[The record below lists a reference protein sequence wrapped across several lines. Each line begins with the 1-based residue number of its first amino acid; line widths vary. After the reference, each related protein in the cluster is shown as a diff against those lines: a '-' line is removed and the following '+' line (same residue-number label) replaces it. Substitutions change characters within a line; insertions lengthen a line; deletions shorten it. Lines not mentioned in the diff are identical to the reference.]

1 LKDLGTILADLRRPQ
16 SDLKRRYPIREIGV
30 FGSYARGEQ
39 RDDSDLDLI
48 VELGPGLTPIDLAR
62 LEAKLS
68 DSLGVP
74 VEVAIKDALKPRIER
89 RILAEAVN
97 V

>member
-1 LKDLGTILADLRRPQ
+1 MKDLDTILADLRRLQP
-16 SDLKRRYPIREIGV
+16 DLKRRYPIQEIAV

-48 VELGPGLTPIDLAR
+48 IDLGPGLTLIDLAD
-62 LEAKLS
+62 LEAELS
-68 DSLGVP
+68 GSLGVP
-74 VEVAIKDALKPRIER
+74 VEVAIKDALKPRIGK
-89 RILAEAVN
+89 RILAEAVT

>member
-1 LKDLGTILADLRRPQ
+1 LKSLDTILADLRRLQP
-16 SDLKRRYPIREIGV
+16 DLKRRYPIGEIAV

-39 RDDSDLDLI
+39 RADSDLDLI
-48 VELGPGLTPIDLAR
+48 VELGPGLTLIDLAR
-62 LEAKLS
+62 LEAELS

-74 VEVAIKDALKPRIER
+74 VEVAIKDALKPRIGG
-89 RILAEAVN
+89 RILAEAVP

>member
-1 LKDLGTILADLRRPQ
+1 LRDLDTIIADLRRLQP
-16 SDLKRRYPIREIGV
+16 DLKRRYPIQEIAV

-48 VELGPGLTPIDLAR
+48 IDLGPGLTLIDLAD
-62 LEAKLS
+62 LEAELS
-68 DSLGVP
+68 GSLGVP
-74 VEVAIKDALKPRIER
+74 VEVAIKDALKPRIGK
-89 RILAEAVN
+89 RILAEAVT